1 VSLEHSYSIYIKASP
16 EQVWEALTTPSF
28 TTRYFPGGAV
38 KSDWQEG
45 SDYTMNS
52 ADGAKV
58 LYDGRVVVSHRLR
71 RLVQTVNIKFDPSVI
86 GHEEMTIEW
95 DIERF
100 GETCLLTMIHRGGGL
115 RGEPVRD
122 AHQPLPGPDVRHQ
135 DPTGDWAAA
144 PDRRACGG
152 RRLRH

>member
-100 GETCLLTMIHRGGGL
+100 GETCLLTMIHRGADSVANQFGMLTSHCPDLMSGIKTL
-115 RGEPVRD
+115 LETG
-122 AHQPLPGPDVRHQ
+122 QPLQIGERVEA
-135 DPTGDWAAA
+135 GV
-144 PDRRACGG
+144 
-152 RRLRH
+152 

>member
-100 GETCLLTMIHRGGGL
+100 GETCLLTIIHRGADSVAKQFGMLTSHCPDLMSGIKTL
-115 RGEPVRD
+115 LETG
-122 AHQPLPGPDVRHQ
+122 QPLQIGERVEA
-135 DPTGDWAAA
+135 GV
-144 PDRRACGG
+144 
-152 RRLRH
+152 